1 MASPSEL
8 TYVHATCCIE
18 WHAEYLN
25 TSLTL
30 GKHHN
35 QSCIHLTWRNH
46 SVGRS
51 AQITGTDYQRPAHS
65 WGELRGVK
73 IAPVGAVAR
82 DSQFV
87 FL

>member
-51 AQITGTDYQRPAHS
+51 AQITGMTINTRS
-65 WGELRGVK
+65 FVGELRGVK
-73 IAPVGAVAR
+73 IAP
-82 DSQFV
+82 
-87 FL
+87 